1 MERNLEK
8 RKSTDMQKMPS
19 NHRVLLDIFLQQSRQ
34 DVGSL
39 LWGSSFWTHLT
50 FSCQTETVSVVLS
63 SSWGDVSQ
71 TSSPHCETWNWK
83 LFILLLVYKSTPFL
97 KAIFK
102 LKRSP
107 YMPWHTIVLQRR
119 YILISLSEVCED
131 CQTTVGSTKIVY
143 CGVARKNIPTK
154 GMDPKYI
161 HLSIN
166 R

>member
-19 NHRVLLDIFLQQSRQ
+19 NHRVLLDNFLQQSRQ